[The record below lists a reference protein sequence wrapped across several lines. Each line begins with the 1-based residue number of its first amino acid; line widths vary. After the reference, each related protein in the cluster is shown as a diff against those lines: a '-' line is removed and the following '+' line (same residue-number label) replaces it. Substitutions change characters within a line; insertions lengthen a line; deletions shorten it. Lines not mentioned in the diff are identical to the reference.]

1 MGWGFPNHKP
11 WVTPEW
17 KVNEQSCW
25 TRRRVFLNLGTRSGS
40 EVCRGAEEG
49 ERQGQPHRCLET
61 RTGRMSES
69 SGDLTV
75 TSPYPTHQSP
85 DPTTLTCHTAP
96 STLCHINPRV
106 DEYAWVLT
114 SATNWTG
121 HTTQM
126 SCTRR
131 TKVASTCWEDW
142 GPLLKL
148 FMTQQTSRDG
158 WLRLDCTL
166 NSIWGWKRAGC

>member
-1 MGWGFPNHKP
+1 MKS
-11 WVTPEW
+11 EW
-17 KVNEQSCW
+17 TALLNEKKG
-25 TRRRVFLNLGTRSGS
+25 VFKSGDKERLRSVQRS
-40 EVCRGAEEG
+40 WRGREA
-49 ERQGQPHRCLET
+49 RAATSVSET

-69 SGDLTV
+69 SGDLTA

-96 STLCHINPRV
+96 STLCHVNPHV

>member
-25 TRRRVFLNLGTRSGS
+25 TRRRVFLNLGTRSGW

-49 ERQGQPHRCLET
+49 ERQGIWQPLLPTPPT
-61 RTGRMSES
+61 RAQTRPRWHATPLPPLSAISTHVWMSTP
-69 SGDLTV
+69 GC
-75 TSPYPTHQSP
+75 SPQQQ
-85 DPTTLTCHTAP
+85 
-96 STLCHINPRV
+96 
-106 DEYAWVLT
+106 
-114 SATNWTG
+114 TG

-158 WLRLDCTL
+158 WLHLDCTL